1 MQFPNEIPKNLVIAI
16 SKSNYLKCKSCPKH
30 EWLHVGRG
38 VLVGWKWNNPRAD
51 AMACD
56 STGPVLLGRLPWPVQ
71 SQGPGCCGRDLGQRS
86 HGCFPATAA
95 RTYVSRNGLFAQYSP
110 VPCVASTNSPAF
122 WKARHIRAYVVLGVY
137 NPNKLQAQLKL
148 HRDYIIAI

>member
-1 MQFPNEIPKNLVIAI
+1 MKFQKPSNCNFEKQLFEMQILPKTRMIARGPW
-16 SKSNYLKCKSCPKH
+16 SA
-30 EWLHVGRG
+30 RG
-38 VLVGWKWNNPRAD
+38 VKVKQPPRAD
-51 AMACD
+51 PMACA

-95 RTYVSRNGLFAQYSP
+95 RTYVYRNGLFAQYSP

>member
-1 MQFPNEIPKNLVIAI
+1 MKFQKPSNCNFEKQLFEMQILPKTRMIARGPW
-16 SKSNYLKCKSCPKH
+16 SA
-30 EWLHVGRG
+30 RG
-38 VLVGWKWNNPRAD
+38 VKVKQPPR
-51 AMACD
+51 
-56 STGPVLLGRLPWPVQ
+56 TRHGRRYHRTSPFRAATLARAKP
-71 SQGPGCCGRDLGQRS
+71 GPGLRDLGQHS
-86 HGCFPATAA
+86 HACFPATAA